1 MSASG
6 GIPQGAPTSASS
18 SPFEP
23 PATNGQGLG
32 QIRLAQ
38 EHPVRLGPLQ
48 IDPALRRVAHDDGRE
63 EFLQPRV
70 MQVLVALI
78 RADGQILSREDL
90 LYSCWSGAVVGEDAI
105 DRVIGRLR
113 RLADG
118 IGEGGFELQT
128 ITKVGYRL
136 LLAEP
141 RPERPAAA
149 PPAVRSSIC
158 VLPFAN
164 MSDDLQQEYF
174 SDGISEDI
182 ITDLSK
188 VSSLFVV
195 ARTSTFALKGQNLDV
210 PQIARQLKVDHVLEG
225 SVRKAEGRVRI
236 TAQLIDA
243 TSGGHVWAERYDR
256 DLKDIFALQDEIS
269 QAIVAALKLKLLPEE
284 KRAIEQRGTT
294 NLEAYNLYLLARRY
308 YVAGC
313 GGDTRA
319 LEAIERISRSAT
331 EIDPSYARA
340 WSLLGV
346 AQTFLHFN
354 YGRAGESGLT
364 AIQRALALD
373 ENLAEAHAVMARHL
387 SEQGLRDESFAR
399 ADLAL
404 ALDPDSWAANS
415 EAARLYYKAH
425 RFEEAIQY
433 WEKAT
438 VLPETS
444 ESDPGLLMSCYSA
457 VGDEEGAQRAA
468 KIALARAEKALAQ
481 DHVDG
486 AAIGCGASALAVLG
500 KPDQARDLIRRAL
513 LIDPDNLR
521 MRYNFACGAVMYLK
535 DVDMALDLLDSV
547 FKIMSVCWLRHT
559 ELDPDLDSIRELPRY
574 KAMVAAAEARFAA
587 EA

>member
-6 GIPQGAPTSASS
+6 
-18 SPFEP
+18 FED
-23 PATNGQGLG
+23 AEAAGHHNGELRGNGRVVG

-38 EHPVRLGPLQ
+38 EHSLTLGPLQ

-70 MQVLVALI
+70 MQVLVALV
-78 RADGQILSREDL
+78 RADGQILSRDDL
-90 LYSCWSGAVVGEDAI
+90 LKSCWSGVVVGEDAI

-113 RLADG
+113 RLADWAG
-118 IGEGGFELQT
+118 AFDVQT

-136 LLAEP
+136 MSAGP
-141 RPERPAAA
+141 ARVERPSSAPRAAL
-149 PPAVRSSIC
+149 SSIC
-158 VLPFAN
+158 VLPFSN
-164 MSDDLQQEYF
+164 MSDDLQQDYF
-174 SDGISEDI
+174 SDGITEDI

-195 ARTSTFALKGQNLDV
+195 ARTSSFALKGQSLDV
-210 PQIARQLKVDHVLEG
+210 PQIARQLNVDHVLEG

-243 TSGGHVWAERYDR
+243 ATGGHVWAERYDR

-284 KRAIEQRGTT
+284 KRAIEHRGTT

-319 LEAIERISRSAT
+319 LEAIERISQSAV

-340 WSLLGV
+340 WTLLGV
-346 AQTFLHFN
+346 AQTLLHFN

-387 SEQGLRDESFAR
+387 SEQGLDDEAFAR

-404 ALDPDSWAANS
+404 ALDPESWAANS

-425 RFEEAIQY
+425 RFEDAIRY

-444 ESDPGLLMSCYSA
+444 RSDPGLLMSCYSA
-457 VGDEEGAQRAA
+457 VGDLEGAQRAA
-468 KIALARAEKALAQ
+468 RMALARAEEALAQ

-500 KPDQARDLIRRAL
+500 KPDQARDLVRRAL

-535 DVDMALDLLDSV
+535 DVDMALDLLGSV
-547 FKIMSVCWLRHT
+547 FAKMSVSWLRHA
-559 ELDPDLDSIRELPRY
+559 ELDPDLDSIRALPRY
-574 KAMVAAAEARFAA
+574 RALVAAAEARFAA
-587 EA
+587 AGAA

>member
-1 MSASG
+1 MSASDFEDAEASG
-6 GIPQGAPTSASS
+6 SRNGAPHA
-18 SPFEP
+18 
-23 PATNGQGLG
+23 NGRTAG
-32 QIRLAQ
+32 QIRLVQ
-38 EHPVRLGPLQ
+38 EQPLALGPLQ
-48 IDPALRRVAHDDGRE
+48 IDPALRRVVHDDGRE

-70 MQVLVALI
+70 MQVLVALV
-78 RADGQILSREDL
+78 RAEGQILSRDDL
-90 LYSCWSGAVVGEDAI
+90 LRSCWSGVVVGEDAI

-113 RLADG
+113 RLADWAG
-118 IGEGGFELQT
+118 RGAVDVQT

-136 LLAEP
+136 TAAAH
-141 RPERPAAA
+141 RAERPGSA
-149 PPAVRSSIC
+149 PRATRSSIC

-164 MSDDLQQEYF
+164 MSDDLQQDYF

-195 ARTSTFALKGQNLDV
+195 ARTSSFALKGQNLDV
-210 PQIARQLKVDHVLEG
+210 PQIARQLQVDHVLEG

-243 TSGGHVWAERYDR
+243 ETGGHVWAERYDR

-284 KRAIEQRGTT
+284 KRAIEHRGTT

-319 LEAIERISRSAT
+319 LEAIERISQSAT

-340 WSLLGV
+340 WTLLGV
-346 AQTFLHFN
+346 AQTLLHFN

-387 SEQGLRDESFAR
+387 SEQGQRDEAFAR

-404 ALDPDSWAANS
+404 ALDPESWAANS

-425 RFEEAIQY
+425 RFEEAIGY

-444 ESDPGLLMSCYSA
+444 RSDPGLLMSCYSA
-457 VGDEEGAQRAA
+457 VGDDEGAQRAA
-468 KIALARAEKALAQ
+468 KMALARAEEALAQ

-547 FKIMSVCWLRHT
+547 FAKMSVSWLRHA
-559 ELDPDLDSIRELPRY
+559 ELDPDLDSIRNLPRY
-574 KAMVAAAEARFAA
+574 RALVAAAEKRFAA
-587 EA
+587 AGAL

>member
-1 MSASG
+1 MSASDFG
-6 GIPQGAPTSASS
+6 DAEASV
-18 SPFEP
+18 PRNGEP
-23 PATNGQGLG
+23 HASGRSVG

-38 EHPVRLGPLQ
+38 EQSLTLGPLQ

-70 MQVLVALI
+70 MQVLVALA
-78 RADGQILSREDL
+78 RAEGQILSRDDL
-90 LYSCWSGAVVGEDAI
+90 LRSCWSGVVVGEDAI

-113 RLADG
+113 RLADWA
-118 IGEGGFELQT
+118 GGGAFDVQT

-136 LLAEP
+136 TYAGIGAERSPGQP
-141 RPERPAAA
+141 RATH
-149 PPAVRSSIC
+149 SSIC

-164 MSDDLQQEYF
+164 MSDDLQQDYF

-195 ARTSTFALKGQNLDV
+195 ARTTSFALKGQNLDV
-210 PQIARQLKVDHVLEG
+210 PQIARQLNVGHVLEG
-225 SVRKAEGRVRI
+225 SVRKAGGRVRI

-243 TSGGHVWAERYDR
+243 ETGGHVWAERYDR
-256 DLKDIFALQDEIS
+256 DLKDIFALQDDIS

-284 KRAIEQRGTT
+284 KRAIEHRGTT

-319 LEAIERISRSAT
+319 LEAIERISQSAL

-340 WSLLGV
+340 WTLLGV
-346 AQTFLHFN
+346 AQTLLHFN

-364 AIQRALALD
+364 AIERALALD

-387 SEQGLRDESFAR
+387 SEQGLNDEAFAR

-404 ALDPDSWAANS
+404 ALDPESWAANS

-425 RFEEAIQY
+425 RFDEAIRY

-444 ESDPGLLMSCYSA
+444 RSDPGLLMSCYSA
-457 VGDEEGAQRAA
+457 IGDDEGAQRAA
-468 KIALARAEKALAQ
+468 RMALARAEEALAQ

-535 DVDMALDLLDSV
+535 DVEMALDLLSSV
-547 FKIMSVCWLRHT
+547 FARMSVSWLRHA
-559 ELDPDLDSIRELPRY
+559 ELDPDLDSLRELPRY
-574 KAMVAAAEARFAA
+574 RALVAAAEARFAA
-587 EA
+587 GAA

>member
-1 MSASG
+1 MSASDFED
-6 GIPQGAPTSASS
+6 AEASG
-18 SPFEP
+18 PRNGEP
-23 PATNGQGLG
+23 HADGRIAG
-32 QIRLAQ
+32 QIRLAR
-38 EHPVRLGPLQ
+38 EHSLTLGPLQ

-70 MQVLVALI
+70 MQVLVALV
-78 RADGQILSREDL
+78 RADGQILSRDDL
-90 LYSCWSGAVVGEDAI
+90 LKSCWSGVVVGEDAI

-113 RLADG
+113 RLADWAG
-118 IGEGGFELQT
+118 DGAFDVQT

-136 LLAEP
+136 TSSAAAHA
-141 RPERPAAA
+141 ERPASA
-149 PPAVRSSIC
+149 PPRAARSSIC

-164 MSDDLQQEYF
+164 MSDDLQQDYF

-195 ARTSTFALKGQNLDV
+195 ARTSSFALKGKSLDV
-210 PQIARQLKVDHVLEG
+210 PQIARQLNVDHVLEG

-243 TSGGHVWAERYDR
+243 ATGGHVWAERYDR

-269 QAIVAALKLKLLPEE
+269 QAIVGALKLKLLPEE

-319 LEAIERISRSAT
+319 LEAIERISQSAV

-340 WSLLGV
+340 WTLLGV
-346 AQTFLHFN
+346 AQTLLHFN

-387 SEQGLRDESFAR
+387 SEQGQRDESFAR

-404 ALDPDSWAANS
+404 ALDPESWAANS

-444 ESDPGLLMSCYSA
+444 RSDPGLLMSCYSA
-457 VGDEEGAQRAA
+457 VGDQEGAQRAA
-468 KIALARAEKALAQ
+468 RMALARAEEALAQ

-486 AAIGCGASALAVLG
+486 AAIGCGASALALLG
-500 KPDQARDLIRRAL
+500 KPDQARDLVRRAL

-535 DVDMALDLLDSV
+535 DIDMALDLLASV
-547 FKIMSVCWLRHT
+547 FARMSVSWLRHA
-559 ELDPDLDSIRELPRY
+559 ELDPDLDSIRNLPRY
-574 KAMVAAAEARFAA
+574 RAMVAAAEERFAA
-587 EA
+587 AEAA

>member
-1 MSASG
+1 MSASDFEDAA
-6 GIPQGAPTSASS
+6 APNRR
-18 SPFEP
+18 
-23 PATNGQGLG
+23 NGEADGQAVS

-38 EHPVRLGPLQ
+38 ELPLALGPLQ
-48 IDPALRRVAHDDGRE
+48 IDPALRRVAHEDGRE

-70 MQVLVALI
+70 MQVLVALV
-78 RADGQILSREDL
+78 RAEGQILSRDDL
-90 LYSCWSGAVVGEDAI
+90 LRSCWSGLIVGEDAI

-113 RLADG
+113 RLADWA
-118 IGEGGFELQT
+118 GGGAFDVQT

-136 LLAEP
+136 TYRDARPSP
-141 RPERPAAA
+141 RPSQAA
-149 PPAVRSSIC
+149 RSSIC

-164 MSDDLQQEYF
+164 MSDDLQQDYF

-195 ARTSTFALKGQNLDV
+195 ARTSSFAFKGKNPDI
-210 PQIARQLKVDHVLEG
+210 PQIARQLHVGHVLEG
-225 SVRKAEGRVRI
+225 SVRKSGGRVRI

-243 TSGGHVWAERYDR
+243 ASGGHVWAERFDR

-284 KRAIEQRGTT
+284 KRAIEHRGTT

-308 YVAGC
+308 YVPGC

-319 LEAIERISRSAT
+319 LEAIERICQGAI
-331 EIDPSYARA
+331 EIDASYARA
-340 WSLLGV
+340 WTLLGV
-346 AQTFLHFN
+346 AQTLLHFN

-364 AIQRALALD
+364 AIQRALELD
-373 ENLAEAHAVMARHL
+373 GNLAEAHAVMARHL
-387 SEQGLRDESFAR
+387 SEQGQDEEAFAR

-404 ALDPDSWAANS
+404 ALDPESWAANS

-425 RFEEAIQY
+425 RFRDAIRH
-433 WEKAT
+433 WEKA
-438 VLPETS
+438 VLLPETS
-444 ESDPGLLMSCYSA
+444 RSDPGLLMSCYSA
-457 VGDEEGAQRAA
+457 VGDLEGAQRAA
-468 KIALARAEKALAQ
+468 RMALARAEEALAQ

-521 MRYNFACGAVMYLK
+521 MRYNFACGAVLYLK
-535 DVDMALDLLDSV
+535 DIDMALDLLGSV
-547 FKIMSVCWLRHT
+547 FARMSVSWLRHA
-559 ELDPDLDSIRELPRY
+559 ELDPDLDSIRGLPSYR
-574 KAMVAAAEARFAA
+574 AMVAAAEERFARA
-587 EA
+587 A